1 VSLLDVKR
9 KRDVR
14 RQRGQFLAVAVTIG
28 LGVML
33 FAGTF
38 DPYRNLDASYNA
50 TYDRL
55 NFADVTVVGAD
66 PDFED
71 VVAGLEG
78 VATVESRFEADL
90 PMRVAGDVF
99 LGRVVAMPPDRQPR
113 INRISI
119 TDGAYLGPGDQT
131 AVVLETHTADTFG
144 VGVGDVVEILV
155 AGEWGDADVVGV
167 ADSAEYLWPAR
178 DGQDIFPPPR
188 TFGVAFVSDTLFD
201 SVPTE
206 VAKPDVL
213 ITYRDG
219 VDVET
224 VDQRVSE
231 AAFAAGAGA
240 VTPRADHPSHST
252 LVLDVDGFRS
262 MAIMFPALFMLA
274 AGMAAFVLLNR
285 IVHAQ
290 RTQIGTLRASGMGR
304 TQIMRHYLSYGV
316 RLGLIAGAVGLAVGM
331 VSGYAITGL
340 YTESLGIPDTERSFH
355 PITPIVGILFGFAAG
370 WLGAWAPARRAMRLS
385 PAEAMRGDIPAEQG
399 RRSLL
404 ERVVPPLRHLPV
416 RWLMVVRGIGRNKRR
431 SLSTIIGVI
440 LALTLVMVSWGML
453 DTMVG
458 MLDRQ
463 FNEVD
468 LEDATVV
475 LVEPVSDPAVAQV
488 AGVGGIEHVE
498 VVARLD
504 ATVERQGESF
514 ATTLTGYEA
523 GTLVHGFPD
532 GLPAEGI
539 LAGKGLAD
547 QVGVS
552 VGDEVRVELPNLDIE
567 LTTTVEGFLDEPL
580 GSLLY
585 VDAAQLERIVGAD
598 TIRSP
603 SVASLEILFTK
614 DVTDREAVIDELK
627 DLEPVGIALD
637 ARTLYDLVQSFLGF
651 FYVFIGVMLVFG
663 GAMAFALM
671 YNTISVN
678 VAERSG
684 EFATMRANGVSHAA
698 IARLIA
704 TENVLLTLMGIVP
717 GLIIGYVV
725 GAFFMAQFSVDA
737 FTMTFAM
744 RPSSIALSAVAMLV
758 VAGLSLIPA
767 IRTVRRLDIGQVVR
781 ERAA

>member
-1 VSLLDVKR
+1 MSLLDVKR
-9 KRDVR
+9 TRDVR
-14 RQRGQFLAVAVTIG
+14 RQRGQFLAVAITIG

-55 NFADVTVVGAD
+55 NFADITVVGAD
-66 PDFED
+66 ADFEGEAARID
-71 VVAGLEG
+71 GI
-78 VATVESRFEADL
+78 ATVESRFQADL
-90 PMRVAGDVF
+90 PMRIDGDMF
-99 LGRVVAMPPDRQPR
+99 LGRVVSMPPDDQPQ
-113 INRISI
+113 INRISV
-119 TDGAYLGPGDQT
+119 TDGAYLDPGDPT
-131 AVVLETHTADTFG
+131 AVVLETHTATTFEIG
-144 VGVGDVVEILV
+144 AGHTVEILV
-155 AGEWGDADVVGV
+155 AGAWGEATAVGV

-178 DGQDIFPPPR
+178 DAQDIFPPPG
-188 TFGVAFVSDTLFD
+188 TFGVVFVSDTLFA
-201 SVPTE
+201 SVPAE
-206 VAKPDVL
+206 VAKPDLL
-213 ITYRDG
+213 ITYEEG
-219 VDVET
+219 ADVES
-224 VDQRVSE
+224 VDQRVRD

-252 LVLDVDGFRS
+252 LLLDVEGFRS

-285 IVHAQ
+285 IVHSQ
-290 RTQIGTLRASGMGR
+290 RTQIGTMRASGMGR

-316 RLGLIAGAVGLAVGM
+316 RLGLVAGAVGLVVGM
-331 VSGYAITGL
+331 LIGFAVTGL

-355 PITPIVGILFGFAAG
+355 PITPVVGILFGLAAG
-370 WLGAWAPARRAMRLS
+370 GLGAWSPARRAMRLS
-385 PAEAMRGDIPAEQG
+385 PAEAMRGDIPGEQG

-404 ERVVPPLRHLPV
+404 ERVLPPLGRLPV
-416 RWLMVVRGIGRNKRR
+416 RWLMVLRGIGRNKRR
-431 SLSTIIGVI
+431 SLSTIIGVV

-463 FNEVD
+463 FNDVA
-468 LEDATVV
+468 LEDASVV
-475 LVEPVSDPAVAQV
+475 LIAPVTEAAMDEVAAVD
-488 AGVGGIEHVE
+488 GIEHVE
-498 VVARLD
+498 VVSRLD
-504 ATVERQGESF
+504 ATVEREGESF
-514 ATTLTGYEA
+514 ATALTGYDA
-523 GTLVHGFPD
+523 ATLVHGFPD
-532 GLPAEGI
+532 GLPGEGI
-539 LAGKGLAD
+539 LAGQGLSD
-547 QVGVS
+547 QLGVS
-552 VGDEVRVELPNLDIE
+552 VGDDVRIELPTLDIE
-567 LTTTVEGFLDEPL
+567 ITTTVQGFLDEPL
-580 GSLLY
+580 GSFLY

-598 TIRSP
+598 TLASP
-603 SVASLEILFTK
+603 SVSSLEILFSD
-614 DVTDREAVIDELK
+614 DVTDREAVVDELK
-627 DLEPVGIALD
+627 DLESVGIALD

-684 EFATMRANGVSHAA
+684 EFATMRANGLSHAG

-725 GAFFMAQFSVDA
+725 GAFFMSQFSVDA

-744 RPSSIALSAVAMLV
+744 RPSSIVLSALAMLV

-767 IRTVRRLDIGQVVR
+767 IRTVRRLDIGEVVR

>member
-1 VSLLDVKR
+1 MSLLDVKR
-9 KRDVR
+9 TRDVR
-14 RQRGQFLAVAVTIG
+14 RQRGQFLAVAITIG
-28 LGVML
+28 LGVLL

-55 NFADVTVVGAD
+55 NFADITVVGAD
-66 PDFED
+66 PDFEGEA
-71 VVAGLEG
+71 AGIDG
-78 VATVESRFEADL
+78 IATVESRFQADL
-90 PMRVAGDVF
+90 PMRIDGDMF
-99 LGRVVAMPPDRQPR
+99 LGRIVAMPPDDQPR
-113 INRISI
+113 INRISV
-119 TDGAYLGPGDQT
+119 TDGAYLDPDDQT
-131 AVVLETHTADTFG
+131 AVVLETHTATTFEIGAGDT
-144 VGVGDVVEILV
+144 VEILV
-155 AGEWGDADVVGV
+155 AGAWGEAAAVGV

-178 DGQDIFPPPR
+178 DAQDIFPPPG
-188 TFGVAFVSDTLFD
+188 TFGVVFVSDTLFA
-201 SVPTE
+201 SVPAE
-206 VAKPDVL
+206 VAKPDLL
-213 ITYRDG
+213 ITYDDG
-219 VDVET
+219 VDVES
-224 VDQRVSE
+224 VDQRVRD

-252 LVLDVDGFRS
+252 LLLDVEGFRS

-316 RLGLIAGAVGLAVGM
+316 RLGLIAGAVGLVVGM
-331 VSGYAITGL
+331 LIGYAVTGL

-355 PITPIVGILFGFAAG
+355 PITPVVGILFGLAAG
-370 WLGAWAPARRAMRLS
+370 GLGAWAPARRAMRLS

-399 RRSLL
+399 RRSLP
-404 ERVVPPLRHLPV
+404 ERMIPPLRHLPV

-431 SLSTIIGVI
+431 SLSTIVGVV

-463 FNEVD
+463 FNDVA
-468 LEDATVV
+468 LEDASVV
-475 LVEPVSDPAVAQV
+475 LIEPVSEAAVAEV
-488 AGVGGIEHVE
+488 AEVGGIERVE
-498 VVARLD
+498 VVSRLD
-504 ATVERQGESF
+504 ATVEREGESF
-514 ATTLTGYEA
+514 ATALTGYDA
-523 GTLVHGFPD
+523 ATLVHGFPD
-532 GLPAEGI
+532 GLPGDGI
-539 LAGKGLAD
+539 LAGEGLAE
-547 QVGVS
+547 QIGVS
-552 VGDEVRVELPNLDIE
+552 VGDSVRVELPTLDIE
-567 LTTTVEGFLDEPL
+567 ITTTVEGFLDEPL
-580 GSLLY
+580 GSFLY
-585 VDAAQLERIVGAD
+585 MDATELERIVGAD
-598 TIRSP
+598 TLGSP
-603 SVASLEILFTK
+603 SISSLEVLFTA
-614 DVTDREAVIDELK
+614 DVTDRDGVVDELK

-637 ARTLYDLVQSFLGF
+637 SRTLYDLVQSFLGF

-678 VAERSG
+678 VAERSS
-684 EFATMRANGVSHAA
+684 EFATMRANGLSHAG

-717 GLIIGYVV
+717 GLIIGYTV
-725 GAFFMAQFSVDA
+725 GAFFMSQFSVDA
-737 FTMTFAM
+737 FTMTFEM
-744 RPSSIALSAVAMLV
+744 KPSSVVLCALAMLV